1 MSTMAGGS
9 GAGDVEMSQEQDKPS
24 ILGQVTSFLKSANI

>member
-9 GAGDVEMSQEQDKPS
+9 GAGDRQLSQEYKC
-24 ILGQVTSFLKSANI
+24 VKTSWRGLNGR